1 MAVEQNNSIGVA
13 SNNSPM
19 DMLFPQLMI
28 VALVTTLINKT
39 SSTGGQFNFYN
50 ILYIFILFQIINFT
64 SKIFTFFSS
73 YLINR
78 FTNINKKENNSKEN
92 NSNKDKNKNIELD
105 TKDKASSIIVT
116 INLAETDN
124 IMGLALMDYITNHNN
139 TKHVSF
145 NKQSFV
151 LNQKDIIEIADDIN
165 IILLDS
171 SNIIDSDSTSCD
183 IKKHCTIAS
192 ASSSASAQPVIQMI
206 ELFSYVLPIHKLRS
220 FIDKVTYDYKLKIQN
235 KLGTDIYYFN
245 QLPQFAVKTLD
256 GSKDYSKMPNNCLFS
271 MKKFYT
277 NRSFNNLF
285 GPEIDI
291 IRKRVEFFIKNKKWY
306 DKKGIPYTLGLLL
319 SGQSG
324 AGKTSTIKCLVNE
337 TRRHII
343 NINLNNDITKN
354 QLENLFF
361 NEVIN
366 TFNPSTGK
374 NEQFCIPL
382 EQRVYVLEDI
392 DCQSDLVMERSLK
405 QNVNNNDFII
415 PKDNIINNSA
425 NTNDNIVTNANN
437 NSTNNNST
445 NNNSTNN
452 NSTNN
457 NKNNNSQKIDLSF
470 LLNLLD
476 GILETPGRIVILT
489 SNYPKVLDHAL
500 IRPGRIDIIADFKK
514 CTHETLIEMI
524 EYFYDIELGD
534 EDIEKIHSL
543 QEYIISPAE
552 MGKIMFENFED
563 YQYAINKIIKLNE
576 EKINEQKLQQQNNL
590 SFHDL
595 ISNNSFIQ

>member
-1 MAVEQNNSIGVA
+1 MVIEQNNSILQDS
-13 SNNSPM
+13 SNGIGNNNNGLM
-19 DMLFPQLMI
+19 DVLFPQLMI
-28 VALVTTLINKT
+28 VALVTTLINKSGT
-39 SSTGGQFNFYN
+39 GGGQFNFYN

-64 SKIFTFFSS
+64 SKIFNLFSS

-78 FTNINKKENNSKEN
+78 FTNSKEN
-92 NSNKDKNKNIELD
+92 NIKENSSKDKTKNIELD

-124 IMGLALMDYITNHNN
+124 IMGLALMDYITNHDN

-151 LNQKDIIEIADDIN
+151 LNEKNIIEIADDIH
-165 IILLDS
+165 IQLIDS
-171 SNIIDSDSTSCD
+171 SNIIDSDSSECT

-245 QLPQFAVKTLD
+245 QMPQFAVKTLD
-256 GSKDYSKMPNNCLFS
+256 GTKDYSKMPNNCLFS

-405 QNVNNNDFII
+405 QNQNNNSEII
-415 PKDNIINNSA
+415 LSKDNNINNSG
-425 NTNDNIVTNANN
+425 NTNDTNITNSNN

-445 NNNSTNN
+445 NNLNN
-452 NSTNN
+452 NS

-524 EYFYDIELGD
+524 EYFYDIELVD
-534 EDIEKIHSL
+534 EDIEKIHNL

-563 YQYAINKIIKLNE
+563 HHYAINKIVKLNE
-576 EKINEQKLQQQNNL
+576 EKLKQEKITQENNINLHNL
-590 SFHDL
+590 
-595 ISNNSFIQ
+595 IPNNSFIQ

>member
-1 MAVEQNNSIGVA
+1 MVLEQNNAILSG
-13 SNNSPM
+13 SNNTPM
-19 DMLFPQLMI
+19 DILFPQLMI

-78 FTNINKKENNSKEN
+78 FTNINEKENNSKEN
-92 NSNKDKNKNIELD
+92 NSKENSNKDKSKNIELD
-105 TKDKASSIIVT
+105 TKDKVSSIIVT

-151 LNQKDIIEIADDIN
+151 LNEKNIIEIADDIH
-165 IILLDS
+165 IQLLDS
-171 SNIIDSDSTSCD
+171 SNIIDSDSSACD

-405 QNVNNNDFII
+405 QNINNNDFIV
-415 PKDNIINNSA
+415 PKDNIINNSTNA
-425 NTNDNIVTNANN
+425 NDNIVTNSNN
-437 NSTNNNST
+437 NSVNNNSP
-445 NNNSTNN
+445 NNS
-452 NSTNN
+452 

-524 EYFYDIELGD
+524 EYFYDIELTK
-534 EDIEKIHSL
+534 EDIEKIQSL

-563 YQYAINKIIKLNE
+563 HHYAINKIVKLNE
-576 EKINEQKLQQQNNL
+576 EKINEEKLKQENNL
-590 SFHDL
+590 SLHD
-595 ISNNSFIQ
+595 IIPIE